1 MYNKCVHC
9 QKIYNLFVRS
19 LETGRCQM
27 YKTTAKMS
35 EKSSNQRGSNNF
47 QWYIFCH
54 VCTYTVSF
62 FPLLYVNRYHD

>member
-9 QKIYNLFVRS
+9 QIIYNLFVRS

-35 EKSSNQRGSNNF
+35 EKSSNQRRGISSVMSAL
-47 QWYIFCH
+47 I
-54 VCTYTVSF
+54 
-62 FPLLYVNRYHD
+62 LLRFLSIALRKLVP